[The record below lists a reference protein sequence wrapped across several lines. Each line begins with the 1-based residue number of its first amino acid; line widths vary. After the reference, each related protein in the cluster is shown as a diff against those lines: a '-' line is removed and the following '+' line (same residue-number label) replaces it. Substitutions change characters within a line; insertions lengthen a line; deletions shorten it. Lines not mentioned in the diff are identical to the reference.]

1 MKFYGNKK
9 DGMFHP
15 CILSI
20 CRFNHT
26 TINIKCNAISTLLVY
41 RILEKKLKKYH
52 KKIHVKQ
59 KLPHSMK
66 KGSALKAFKQR
77 TMGALFKYLSVQVSF
92 ISISIVKKKYL
103 LSKQVL
109 LSLIQLNDQQH
120 IELLL
125 VRIVP
130 HEQIQ
135 ADYK

>member
-1 MKFYGNKK
+1 
-9 DGMFHP
+9 
-15 CILSI
+15 
-20 CRFNHT
+20 
-26 TINIKCNAISTLLVY
+26 
-41 RILEKKLKKYH
+41 
-52 KKIHVKQ
+52 
-59 KLPHSMK
+59 MK
-66 KGSALKAFKQR
+66 KESALKAFKQR
-77 TMGALFKYLSVQVSF
+77 TLGALFKYLCVQVSF

>member
-1 MKFYGNKK
+1 
-9 DGMFHP
+9 
-15 CILSI
+15 
-20 CRFNHT
+20 
-26 TINIKCNAISTLLVY
+26 
-41 RILEKKLKKYH
+41 
-52 KKIHVKQ
+52 
-59 KLPHSMK
+59 MK
-66 KGSALKAFKQR
+66 KESALKAFKQR
-77 TMGALFKYLSVQVSF
+77 TFGALFKYLCVQVSF